1 MEKTVLCIRNRDMR
15 QEYLA
20 ELMRESGYEVCLQE
34 KIEGQKIETWDI
46 ILLPVVT
53 GEVPFENI
61 SGHIRA
67 GQHVFAGTF
76 PRTFQTVCREK
87 RASCHAYMSEEEIAI
102 KNAVAAAEGAIAE
115 AILNGKENLQ
125 GGSSLVLGYGRC
137 GSVLADKLRGM
148 GSTVTVY
155 EKDPVRKTQAEVR
168 GFSTVKELKN
178 MENYKYLFQTIPQKI
193 LDGKTLAQ
201 LRKNAV
207 IIDIAS
213 GGGVDYGYC
222 REHGICAKLCP
233 GLPGK
238 YAPLSSARILAEYIV
253 QKSK

>member
-1 MEKTVLCIRNRDMR
+1 MEKTVLCIRNQDMR

-34 KIEGQKIETWDI
+34 KIEGPKIETWDI

-67 GQHVFAGTF
+67 GQHIFAGTF

-168 GFSTVKELKN
+168 GFA
-178 MENYKYLFQTIPQKI
+178 ENCTDGFRAEREKTGFADAADERHGEERYL
-193 LDGKTLAQ
+193 
-201 LRKNAV
+201 
-207 IIDIAS
+207 
-213 GGGVDYGYC
+213 
-222 REHGICAKLCP
+222 P
-233 GLPGK
+233 GLRR
-238 YAPLSSARILAEYIV
+238 AFEHLRIRSRRGGNILKGAELLYG
-253 QKSK
+253 